1 MEVVIKAGY
10 EVEGS
15 TKREA
20 VKSAIDEMLNEIA
33 FKGLGDFAIDVDGEP
48 FEESVA
54 KVLSDTADEDVL

>member
-20 VKSAIDEMLNEIA
+20 VRRAIEEMLNEIA
-33 FKGLGDFAIDVDGEP
+33 FRGFGDFVIDVDGEP
-48 FEESVA
+48 FEENVA
-54 KVLSDTADEDVL
+54 KVLSDVTDEDIP